1 MKEHFGGVVPPSYKE
16 AVDAIASKIGQV
28 RGGAGS

>member
-1 MKEHFGGVVPPSYKE
+1 VVPPSYKE